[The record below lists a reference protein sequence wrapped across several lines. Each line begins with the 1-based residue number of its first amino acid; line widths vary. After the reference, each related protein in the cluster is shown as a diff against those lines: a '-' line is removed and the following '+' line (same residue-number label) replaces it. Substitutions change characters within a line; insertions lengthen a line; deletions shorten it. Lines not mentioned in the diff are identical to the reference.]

1 MGMEARPDID
11 ARIKSDPNIGLA
23 VTHFDLQEG
32 GDETT
37 TVSHQKE
44 SD

>member
-1 MGMEARPDID
+1 MEAHPDKD

-23 VTHFDLQEG
+23 VTHFELQEG

-37 TVSHQKE
+37 TVSHQEKL
-44 SD
+44 D

>member
-1 MGMEARPDID
+1 MGMEARPDKD

-23 VTHFDLQEG
+23 VTHFVFQEG

-37 TVSHQKE
+37 KVSHQTE

>member
-1 MGMEARPDID
+1 MGMEARPDKN
-11 ARIKSDPNIGLA
+11 AWIKSDSNIGLA

-37 TVSHQKE
+37 TVSHQAE

>member
-1 MGMEARPDID
+1 MGMEARPDKD
-11 ARIKSDPNIGLA
+11 ARIKTDPNIGFA

-37 TVSHQKE
+37 TVSHQEKF
-44 SD
+44 D